1 MKIVL
6 FDDHQF
12 VIDSI
17 AQFLSQKA
25 EVEIVGTATRKN
37 AVLDILCTN
46 EVDILISDVLTDEE
60 VGLGLFEEIK
70 AKKLPTKVIVYSS
83 ITSEFVKEFLYEY
96 GVVAFLNKKESLA
109 QLWETIQLVDL
120 NKQYKIKVAG
130 FTKPPKLTSKE
141 QEIAKYLAKGLAAK
155 EIAVLTDSAVS
166 TINNQ
171 KNNLLAKFDCTN
183 STELALKLIQMGYL
197 KL

>member
-17 AQFLSQKA
+17 AQFLAQKTD
-25 EVEIVGTATRKN
+25 VEIVGTATRK
-37 AVLDILCTN
+37 AAAMDILCAN

-60 VGLGLFEEIK
+60 IGLGLFEEIN
-70 AKKLPTKVIVYSS
+70 AKKLPIKVIVYSS

-109 QLWETIQLVDL
+109 QLWETVQLVDL
-120 NKQYKIKVAG
+120 NKHYKVSI
-130 FTKPPKLTSKE
+130 FEHEKPPKLTAKE
-141 QEIAKYLAKGLAAK
+141 QEIAKFLAKGLAAK
-155 EIAVLTDSAVS
+155 EIAVLTDSSVN

-171 KNNLLAKFDCTN
+171 KNNLLAKFHCTN

-197 KL
+197 RL